1 MEILATLLFAGL
13 KLLAYIAFLRFIA
26 IKPVKLN
33 IYAIAILR
41 LIAGVCIGMIL
52 FALFSEGRSIIPA
65 YISVIFLGRILLW
78 WMVFHLFYDITSNK
92 QHIKYTLGGVAVS
105 YVIDIPA
112 VMGAITIIGG
122 IC

>member
-1 MEILATLLFAGL
+1 
-13 KLLAYIAFLRFIA
+13 
-26 IKPVKLN
+26 
-33 IYAIAILR
+33 
-41 LIAGVCIGMIL
+41 MIL
-52 FALFSEGRSIIPA
+52 FALFSEGRNIIPA